1 VYNKEN
7 KVNKMNFKSKWA
19 DVKLFVL
26 NKWHLYSSWTKLFL
40 KDLTHDLK
48 IDENGDLRLFVF
60 VFVYLV
66 FSVVGAYN
74 FAHLAAFLYIVWL
87 LEKQHGN

>member
-1 VYNKEN
+1 
-7 KVNKMNFKSKWA
+7 MSIKSRWA

-26 NKWHLYSSWTKLFL
+26 NKLHKYWSWGKLFL
-40 KDLTHDLK
+40 EHLTHDLK
-48 IDENGDLRLFVF
+48 LDDNHDLRLFVF

-87 LEKQHGN
+87 LEKRHDN

>member
-1 VYNKEN
+1 
-7 KVNKMNFKSKWA
+7 MNLKSHWA

-26 NKWHLYSSWTKLFL
+26 NKLHWLNLFF

-48 IDENGDLRLFVF
+48 LDGNHDLRIFVF
-60 VFVYLV
+60 LLVYIV
-66 FSVVGAYN
+66 FSAVGAYN

-87 LEKQHGN
+87 LEKKHGN